1 MAIAKKTKKKK
12 ALKMTKKID
21 GEDEEDGDD
30 KEDIDEEEIDGD
42 EAQAIGCSEESTII
56 FDNLYLDMNDI
67 IHGSCFSPKNRMVID
82 THLNPWQSPCRMHR

>member
-1 MAIAKKTKKKK
+1 
-12 ALKMTKKID
+12 MTKKID

-67 IHGSCFSPKNRMVID
+67 IHGSCFSPKNRMFLQYMFD
-82 THLNPWQSPCRMHR
+82 YMDHLFHIVRPRRLLYLAVV